1 VIENSGNHQSDWKNN
16 QEPFVNPAHHV
27 DVCGAASPPSES
39 QKEPGERQIVPAS
52 PGHNDYSEEQT
63 SQPPFGAETLHVS
76 RRAGERTGV
85 HAKRNHRSEEN
96 SQNASRSAGRPLFQ
110 VTDSPLVV
118 NVNALKRI
126 NQSGEGRNQ
135 HDANVGQIP
144 LPQHGNEN
152 HKNKS
157 TDGDL
162 PQALHLLEIRNRKT
176 QPAGIDCFHELVY
189 IIDRFMNARPDSV
202 FIQCDGLQRE
212 TIYPVSKL
220 QIEHLT
226 KRYWRENPDREVLAL
241 SDVSLSVTAGEF
253 LAIVG
258 PSGCGKTSLLN
269 IVAGLLPYEEGTVAI
284 DGKKVAGPG
293 IDRSVVFQHSSLLP
307 WRTIAGNVRYGME
320 LQRRFDKKTM
330 TERVDHFI
338 KMVGLNGFER
348 HYPSELSGGMQ
359 QRVNLAR
366 ALASDPEVL
375 LMDEPFAALDAQTRE
390 FMQAELLKIWSEAR
404 KTVVFITHQINEAI
418 YLADRVVVMSPR
430 PGRIKDVFKI
440 PFGRPRTLSLKR
452 DPRFLEIED
461 AIWQLVEEKPE
472 SMGMVL

>member
-1 VIENSGNHQSDWKNN
+1 MVKLEVG
-16 QEPFVNPAHHV
+16 
-27 DVCGAASPPSES
+27 
-39 QKEPGERQIVPAS
+39 
-52 PGHNDYSEEQT
+52 
-63 SQPPFGAETLHVS
+63 HVS
-76 RRAGERTGV
+76 
-85 HAKRNHRSEEN
+85 
-96 SQNASRSAGRPLFQ
+96 
-110 VTDSPLVV
+110 
-118 NVNALKRI
+118 
-126 NQSGEGRNQ
+126 
-135 HDANVGQIP
+135 
-144 LPQHGNEN
+144 
-152 HKNKS
+152 
-157 TDGDL
+157 
-162 PQALHLLEIRNRKT
+162 
-176 QPAGIDCFHELVY
+176 
-189 IIDRFMNARPDSV
+189 
-202 FIQCDGLQRE
+202 
-212 TIYPVSKL
+212 
-220 QIEHLT
+220 
-226 KRYWRENPDREVLAL
+226 KRYWLEREGTEAPAL
-241 SDVSLSVTAGEF
+241 LDVSLSVADGEF
-253 LAIVG
+253 MAVVG

-269 IVAGLLPYEEGTVAI
+269 IIAGLLPYDEGSVSI
-284 DGKKVAGPG
+284 DGKKINGPG

-330 TERVDHFI
+330 TERTERFT

-404 KTVVFITHQINEAI
+404 KTVVFITHQINEAV

-452 DPRFLEIED
+452 DPQFLEIED

-472 SMGMVL
+472 RVNMVAP